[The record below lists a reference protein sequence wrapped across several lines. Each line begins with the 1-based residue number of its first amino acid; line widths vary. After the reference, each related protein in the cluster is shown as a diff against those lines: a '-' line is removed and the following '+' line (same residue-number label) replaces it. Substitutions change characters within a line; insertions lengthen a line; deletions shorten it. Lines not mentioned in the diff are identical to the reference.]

1 MCFQSLKPMKLRCE
15 QSNIHHVRF
24 CHLSVGNCNSL
35 CWLFTMDP
43 YLTWTSSSNWIARV
57 MHRYTY
63 ACAPRASR
71 RARGKFR
78 NGEVRSRWCRDM
90 SRILLSNRSLACCC
104 LLSCEASIG
113 HRDGTMSG
121 TWPCRKVSQE
131 WVTPRFNDPPP
142 RSNIPRNEWLPVK
155 LETHPWEKNGCLLTI
170 CNFINLWV
178 WLRSQ
183 VCVL

>member
-24 CHLSVGNCNSL
+24 CHFSVGNCNSL
-35 CWLFTMDP
+35 CWHFTMDP

-78 NGEVRSRWCRDM
+78 NGEVRSRWCRDV
-90 SRILLSNRSLACCC
+90 SRILLSNRSLAVVFYPARPP
-104 LLSCEASIG
+104 LAIAMAPWVARG
-113 HRDGTMSG
+113 HAGRCRRNGCRRNG
-121 TWPCRKVSQE
+121 WPPVLM
-131 WVTPRFNDPPP
+131 TPPP
-142 RSNIPRNEWLPVK
+142 RSNIPRNKWPPVI
-155 LETHPWEKNGCLLTI
+155 PA
-170 CNFINLWV
+170 
-178 WLRSQ
+178 
-183 VCVL
+183 